1 MDQTNPVA
9 SSSNSKKIVDETLF
23 QVTTDHSNA
32 ENDLSDCEEIV
43 VEETFIQVTPDN
55 PDEMSD
61 LNENSNVRLIAL
73 DSDAPALQIE
83 NKIFHFSKWK
93 YIQGTA
99 LFFDVKKER
108 KSLDPLYDNRCG
120 SDLQYVGSSR
130 KCLEMTKKDHTL

>member
-9 SSSNSKKIVDETLF
+9 SSSNSKKIVDETLS

-61 LNENSNVRLIAL
+61 LNENSNVRLIAI

-83 NKIFHFSKWK
+83 NKVAFYIYQIVFTIIIK
-93 YIQGTA
+93 Y
-99 LFFDVKKER
+99 LHKLEKNMFDFEIK
-108 KSLDPLYDNRCG
+108 
-120 SDLQYVGSSR
+120 
-130 KCLEMTKKDHTL
+130 